1 MMHSPG
7 SYTVILDSSVLVPG
21 FLSNFLLWMADA
33 DLFRVKWTDDI
44 HQEWMRG
51 RRERYGHAQAVLDA
65 RRKVM
70 DEGFPDSLVTDYD
83 SLVDGLS
90 LPDKDD
96 RHVLAAAIKCGANAI
111 VTSNLRHFPAH
122 LLAPFNLAAIS
133 QDDFVLDQIYLT
145 TGTPQIVATA
155 IIRHKK
161 SLSKTRTTWRQYFD
175 TMGKPGVGLQKTH
188 AELMRTEFRTLI
200 GELLRTGDW
209 KKE

>member
-1 MMHSPG
+1 MFSPG
-7 SYTVILDSSVLVPG
+7 SYTVVLDASVLVPG

-33 DLFRVKWTDDI
+33 DLFRAKWTDDI

-51 RRERYGHAQAVLDA
+51 RRKRYGHEQTVLDA
-65 RRKVM
+65 RRNVM
-70 DEGFPDSLVTDYD
+70 DTGFPDSLVTDYD
-83 SLVDGLS
+83 SLIDGLS

-111 VTSNLRHFPAH
+111 VTSNLKHFPTH
-122 LLAPFNLAAIS
+122 MLAPFNLVAIS

-145 TGTPQIVATA
+145 ASTPRIVATA

-175 TMGKPGVGLQKTH
+175 AMGNPGVGLRNTH
-188 AELMRTEFRTLI
+188 AELTRKEFRALI
-200 GELLRTGDW
+200 EELLRTGDW
-209 KKE
+209 RKE